1 MSVLVLEIALRMHFL
16 RCQHFWCGTDWFW
29 NYFDIVL
36 AMTGV
41 VDILVQLVHDE
52 DFDIFGTSLLRFC
65 RLIRLVRIVKAHAQ
79 SPLELC
85 AIFTVFR
92 ATASSHLASVVN
104 PTKQGAGCEAN
115 VTAQKIPEPRS

>member
-1 MSVLVLEIALRMHFL
+1 MEITFVSVLVLEIALRMHFL
-16 RCQHFWCGTDWFW
+16 RCHGFWCGTDWFW

-65 RLIRLVRIVKAHAQ
+65 RLIRLVRIVKALLRPNRVTCKRNCKCLT
-79 SPLELC
+79 SP
-85 AIFTVFR
+85 
-92 ATASSHLASVVN
+92 
-104 PTKQGAGCEAN
+104 
-115 VTAQKIPEPRS
+115 